1 MKRILPVVLLLG
13 LPLAAQE
20 IKMPPGLDK
29 LAAKASEVVDV
40 NLDGALLQLASK
52 FLSDKDADEAHVK
65 QLVGGLKGI
74 FVKSFEFDEANQ
86 YSQADIEE
94 FRAQFR
100 PPAWSRIVSARSKKN
115 GENSEIL
122 LKTDNNQI
130 SGLVVIVTEPKELTI
145 VNIIGNIRPED
156 LRDLGGKMGIPKI
169 DVGGAVKQSDKK
181 NNDKKE
187 DEK

>member
-1 MKRILPVVLLLG
+1 MKLILPILLLA

-52 FLSDKDADEAHVK
+52 FLSEKDPDEAHVK

-86 YSQADIEE
+86 YSQADIDE

-100 PPAWSRIVSARSKKN
+100 PPVWSRIVSARSKRN
-115 GENSEIL
+115 GENSEVL

-130 SGLVVIVTEPKELTI
+130 SGLVVIVTEPKQLTI

-169 DVGGAVKQSDKK
+169 DVGGATKK
-181 NNDKKE
+181 SNDKKE

>member
-1 MKRILPVVLLLG
+1 MKRLLPVVLLLA
-13 LPLAAQE
+13 LPVAAQE

-52 FLSDKDADEAHVK
+52 FLSDKDPDEAHVK
-65 QLVGGLKGI
+65 QMVGGLKGI

-86 YSQADIEE
+86 YNQADIEE

-100 PPAWSRIVSARSKKN
+100 PPVWSRIVSARSKRN

-122 LKTDNNQI
+122 IRTDNNQI

-169 DVGGAVKQSDKK
+169 DVGGAVKDKK
-181 NNDKKE
+181 STDKKE